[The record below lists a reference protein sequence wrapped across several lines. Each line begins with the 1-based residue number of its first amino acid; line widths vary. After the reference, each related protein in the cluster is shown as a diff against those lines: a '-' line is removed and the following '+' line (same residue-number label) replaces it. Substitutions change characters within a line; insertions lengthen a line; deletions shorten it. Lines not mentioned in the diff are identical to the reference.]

1 MTASAQARQTQ
12 ASPLEPAMAA
22 PVHDKILIIDFG
34 SQVTQLIARRV
45 REEGVYSEIVP
56 FQKADAAFREIK
68 PKAVILSGGPASVHE
83 AGSPRAPQ
91 VVFESGVPV
100 LGICYGQMTMAAQ
113 LGGNV
118 EGGHHREFGRADV
131 EVKAKSALFD
141 AAWKVGEQH
150 QVWMSHGDRITRMPD
165 GFEIAGVSPNAP
177 FAVIQDE
184 KRKYYGL
191 MFHPEVVHTPDGAK
205 LIRNFIKVAGVKN
218 DWTMAAF
225 KGEAIAKIRQQVGK
239 GRVICGLS
247 GGVDSAVAAVLIH
260 EAIGDQLTCVF
271 VDHGLLRLNEG
282 KQVVDLFRGHYNI
295 PLVHVNAADTFIGA
309 LSGETD
315 PEAKRKTI
323 GRLFIDVFEAEA
335 KKIGGAEFL
344 AQGTLYPDV
353 IESVSFTGGPS
364 VTIKSHH
371 NVGGL
376 PARMNMRLVEPL
388 RELFKDE
395 VRALGRELGLP
406 EIFVG
411 RHPFPGPG
419 LAIRCP
425 GEITREKLEIL
436 RLADAI
442 YIDEIRKAGLY
453 DTIWQAFA
461 VILPVKTVGV
471 MGDGRTYDFVVGL
484 RAVTSTDGMTADFF
498 PFDMNFLGRTATRII
513 NEVKGVNRVVYD
525 VTSKPPGTIEW
536 E

>member
-1 MTASAQARQTQ
+1 MTAAQNDRSASTLSV
-12 ASPLEPAMAA
+12 ASA
-22 PVHDKILIIDFG
+22 HDKILIVDFG

-45 REEGVYSEIVP
+45 REDGVYCEIVP
-56 FQKADAAFREIK
+56 FNKAEQAFREMK
-68 PKAVILSGGPASVHE
+68 PKAVILSGGPESVHE

-91 VVFESGVPV
+91 AIFASGVPV
-100 LGICYGQMTMAAQ
+100 MGICYGQMTMAEQ
-113 LGGNV
+113 LGGTV

-131 EVKAKSALFD
+131 EVKAESKLFED
-141 AAWKVGEQH
+141 VWSLGGKN
-150 QVWMSHGDRITRMPD
+150 QVWMSHGDRITKMPP
-165 GFEIAGVSPNAP
+165 GFSVAGTSPNAP
-177 FAVIQDE
+177 FAIIQDE
-184 KRKYYGL
+184 TRKYYGL

-205 LIRNFIKVAGVKN
+205 LIRNFVRKIAGLSG
-218 DWTMAAF
+218 DWTMRAF
-225 KGEAIAKIRQQVGK
+225 REEEIQKIRSQVGK
-239 GRVICGLS
+239 GKVICGLS

-271 VDHGLLRLNEG
+271 VDHGMLRLDEA
-282 KQVVDLFRGHYNI
+282 KTVVDLFRHHYNI
-295 PLVHVNAADTFIGA
+295 PLVHVDASKQF
-309 LSGETD
+309 LGELEGVTD
-315 PEAKRKTI
+315 PETKRKTI
-323 GRLFIDVFEAEA
+323 GRLFIEVFEQEA
-335 KKIGGAEFL
+335 KKLGGADFL

-376 PARMNMRLVEPL
+376 PERMNMKLVEPL

-395 VRALGRELGLP
+395 VRKLGRELGLP

-425 GEITREKLEIL
+425 GDITSDKLDIL
-436 RLADAI
+436 RKADAV
-442 YIDEIRKAGLY
+442 YIDQIRKHGLY
-453 DTIWQAFA
+453 DDIWQAFA
-461 VILPVKTVGV
+461 VLLPVKTVGV
-471 MGDGRTYDFVVGL
+471 MGDGRTYDYVVGL
-484 RAVTSTDGMTADFF
+484 RAVTSTDGMTADFYQ
-498 PFDMNFLGRTATRII
+498 FDMKFLGETATRII
-513 NEVKGVNRVVYD
+513 NEVRGVNRVVYD